1 VKIGYFLYDKGCSG
15 VIESQALDVVRFF
28 NKETENNAVL
38 LAALPFRSHRKVKQQ
53 FEESLGEPIVA
64 SIALPQKLQ
73 FALHKLGAK
82 QKLDGGAAHCFSR

>member
-1 VKIGYFLYDKGCSG
+1 MKIGDFLYDEGFSG

-28 NKETENNAVL
+28 NNETEHDAVL

-64 SIALPQKLQ
+64 SNALPQKLQ
-73 FALHKLGAK
+73 VALHKLGAK

>member
-1 VKIGYFLYDKGCSG
+1 MKIGYFLYDETCSG

-28 NKETENNAVL
+28 NKETEHNAVL

-64 SIALPQKLQ
+64 WIALPQKLQ
-73 FALHKLGAK
+73 VALHKLGAK
-82 QKLDGGAAHCFSR
+82 QKLDGGAAHCFSL